1 MRRIAMPKT
10 WPISR
15 KGKPRL
21 IIEPRG
27 SIKYSLPVL
36 VVMRDLLKLVKT
48 REEAKIVLY
57 EGNVFVNNKIV
68 HDAAYPVNIFDIF
81 SIPKIK
87 KYSILLLKREKLVL
101 KEVPEVDAFAKV
113 FKIVGKKVL
122 NKQKIQFNLFGGK
135 NFVSDMKAKVNDS
148 ILWNLK
154 EDKPLK
160 HLPLKENAKVFII
173 SGKNAGLEGT
183 IHGRDADSLK
193 IKIQDKILKIP
204 VRSVWVTG

>member
-1 MRRIAMPKT
+1 MKRIAMPRT

-36 VVMRDLLKLVKT
+36 VIMRDLLKLVKT
-48 REEAKIVLY
+48 RKEAEKVLR

-68 HDAAYPVNIFDIF
+68 QDAAYPVNLFDIF

-87 KYSILLLKREKLVL
+87 KYYALLLKGEKLVL
-101 KEVPEVDAFAKV
+101 KEISEADAFAKV
-113 FKIVGKKVL
+113 FKIVGKKAL

-160 HLPLKENAKVFII
+160 HLPLKENAKVFIV
-173 SGKNAGLEGT
+173 GGMNAGLEGT
-183 IHGRDADSLK
+183 IQGKDADGLK
-193 IKIQDKILKIP
+193 VKIQDKILKIP
-204 VRSVWVTG
+204 VRNVWVVG